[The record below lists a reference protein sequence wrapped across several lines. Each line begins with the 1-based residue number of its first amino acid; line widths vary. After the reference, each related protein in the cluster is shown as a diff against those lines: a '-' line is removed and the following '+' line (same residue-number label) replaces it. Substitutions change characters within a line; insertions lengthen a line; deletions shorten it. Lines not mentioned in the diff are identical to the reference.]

1 VRKALKILGI
11 IVGILLAIVLGPWL
25 IVAALWIAGDISQD
39 IALRRYKPTS
49 LADAVAYKYAT
60 PDVVAGFIDRGA
72 DVNQRIPGVNGAPP
86 VPLIADAC
94 SRANV
99 DVARLLLRRGAHIE
113 EANIWSVAR
122 NGHEE
127 MARMLVEEGAS
138 LGRQPYFE
146 DAIGPELIQA
156 AAFGGQAWLVQL
168 TAQKGADVQVVN
180 SAGEGLLALALWS
193 EYHESLETTKAL
205 LAAKAHVNPL
215 TDSETPPLYW
225 AAYRGKLEEVDLLL
239 AAGAR
244 PDPPVARGVM
254 QGLTLPAGVGVTPL
268 SAAVENCQYEV
279 AERLLQHGASKKA
292 AVIYDGKSLTE
303 GACYHILDSDKAQRD
318 RMRELL
324 AR

>member
-1 VRKALKILGI
+1 VRRALKIFGI
-11 IVGILLAIVLGPWL
+11 IVGILLVIVLGPWL
-25 IVAALWIAGDISQD
+25 IVAALWVAGDIAQD

-49 LADAVAYKYAT
+49 LPDAVAYKYAT
-60 PDVVAGFIDRGA
+60 PDLVARFIDRGA
-72 DVNQRIPGVNGAPP
+72 DVNQRIPGVNGAPA

-99 DVARLLLRRGAHIE
+99 DVARLLLHRGAHIQ

-122 NGHEE
+122 NGHEQ

-146 DAIGPELIQA
+146 EAIGPELIQA

-168 TAQKGADVQVVN
+168 ISQKGADVQVVN
-180 SAGEGLLALALWS
+180 AAGEGLLALALWS
-193 EYHESLETTKAL
+193 EYHDSLETTKAL

-215 TDSETPPLYW
+215 TDAETPPLYW
-225 AAYRGKLEEVDLLL
+225 AAYRGKVEEVDLLL

-244 PDPPVARGVM
+244 VDAPVARGVM
-254 QGLTLPAGVGVTPL
+254 QGLALPPEIRVTPL
-268 SAAVENCQYEV
+268 SVAVENCHYDV
-279 AERLLQHGASKKA
+279 AERLLQHGASKKS

-318 RMRELL
+318 EMRALL